1 MRVVVADDSVLMRE
15 GIVRLLEEAGFEVVA
30 QAGDAED
37 LIRKVRAHKP
47 DAAVI
52 DIRMP
57 PTNTDDGLR
66 AALTLREELPGT
78 GVLVLSQY
86 VEEGYAI
93 DLLAEG
99 GDGVGYL
106 LKDRVADVK
115 LFTDA
120 VVRVA
125 EGGSALDP
133 EVVSHM
139 LRRKRTDDPLD
150 ELTPREREVLGL
162 IAEGRSN
169 RAVAEQLVVTE
180 RAVEKHVTSIF
191 GKLRLTATPED
202 HRRVLAVLAYLRA

>member
-15 GIVRLLEEAGFEVVA
+15 GIVRLLEEADFEVVA

-37 LIRKVRAHKP
+37 LLRKVRAHKP
-47 DAAVI
+47 DVAVI

-66 AALTLREELPGT
+66 AALELRAELPDT

-93 DLLAEG
+93 DLLADG

-106 LKDRVADVK
+106 LKDRVGDVK

-125 EGGSALDP
+125 DGGSALDP
-133 EVVSHM
+133 EVVAHM
-139 LRRKRTDDPLD
+139 LRRKRKEDPLD

-162 IAEGRSN
+162 MAEGRSN
-169 RAVAEQLVVTE
+169 RAVAEHLVVTE
-180 RAVEKHVTSIF
+180 RAIEKHVTSIF
-191 GKLRLTATPED
+191 AKLRLTATPED